1 VSPVANKD
9 FLAGLIFLAFGMA
22 AMVIADRDFPIG
34 TLARMGPG
42 NFPAALGV
50 VLALFGVFLAARGL
64 GWSKA
69 EARVHW
75 DLRPV
80 GCIVGAM
87 VAFGFVLPRF
97 GLIAALVAMFLIA
110 AFAGR
115 DLRWREVVVLTVVMT
130 ALAVGVFVVLLKLP
144 FQLVP
149 GFYLV

>member
-1 VSPVANKD
+1 MSPVANKD
-9 FLAGLIFLAFGMA
+9 FLAGLVFLAFGMA
-22 AMVIADRDFPIG
+22 AMVIADRDFPMG

-64 GWSKA
+64 GWSTA
-69 EARVHW
+69 EAPVQW

-115 DLRWREVVVLTVVMT
+115 DPRWREVVVLTVVMT

>member
-1 VSPVANKD
+1 MSPVANKD

-22 AMVIADRDFPIG
+22 AMVIADRDFPMG

-69 EARVHW
+69 EAPVHW

-97 GLIAALVAMFLIA
+97 GLIAALVAMFLIV

>member
-1 VSPVANKD
+1 MSPVANKD

-22 AMVIADRDFPIG
+22 AMVTADRDFPMG

-69 EARVHW
+69 EAPVHW

>member
-1 VSPVANKD
+1 MSPVANKD

-22 AMVIADRDFPIG
+22 AMVIADRNFPMG

>member
-1 VSPVANKD
+1 MSPVANKD
-9 FLAGLIFLAFGMA
+9 FLAGLVFLAFGMA
-22 AMVIADRDFPIG
+22 AMVIADRDFPMG

-69 EARVHW
+69 EAPVHW

-115 DLRWREVVVLTVVMT
+115 DLRWREVVVLTVMT

>member
-1 VSPVANKD
+1 MSPVANKD
-9 FLAGLIFLAFGMA
+9 FLAGLVFLAFGMA
-22 AMVIADRDFPIG
+22 AMVIADRDFPMG

-69 EARVHW
+69 EAPVHW

-149 GFYLV
+149 GFSLV

>member
-9 FLAGLIFLAFGMA
+9 FLAGLVFLAFGMA
-22 AMVIADRDFPIG
+22 AMVIADRDFPMG

-69 EARVHW
+69 EAPVHW

-87 VAFGFVLPRF
+87 VAFGFVLPRV

-115 DLRWREVVVLTVVMT
+115 DLRWCEVVVLTVVMT

>member
-1 VSPVANKD
+1 MNKD
-9 FLAGLIFLAFGMA
+9 FLAGLVFLAFGIA
-22 AMVIADRDFPIG
+22 AMVIADRDFPMG

-69 EARVHW
+69 EAPVHW

>member
-9 FLAGLIFLAFGMA
+9 FLAGLVFLAFGMA
-22 AMVIADRDFPIG
+22 AMVIADRDFPMG

-69 EARVHW
+69 EAPVHW

-87 VAFGFVLPRF
+87 LAFGFVLPRF

-115 DLRWREVVVLTVVMT
+115 DLRWREVFVLTVVMT